1 MYKNLKIQERLKKC
15 FTVVT
20 LLASIAGVIGAIMM
34 LIISTQY
41 KHALTNYGF
50 SQGDIGKAMI
60 VFADA
65 RSAARGVIG
74 YNDTDMI
81 ATMKQ
86 IHDEKKQKFDDYW
99 AIVANTCVTGTEK
112 DL

>member
-41 KHALTNYGF
+41 KNMHLL
-50 SQGDIGKAMI
+50 IM
-60 VFADA
+60 VF
-65 RSAARGVIG
+65 RRVISER
-74 YNDTDMI
+74 
-81 ATMKQ
+81 Q
-86 IHDEKKQKFDDYW
+86 
-99 AIVANTCVTGTEK
+99 
-112 DL
+112 

>member
-15 FTVVT
+15 FTVVA

-41 KHALTNYGF
+41 KNALTNYGF

-65 RSAARGVIG
+65 RSAARGVLG
-74 YNDTDMI
+74 YDDENLTSQLL
-81 ATMKQ
+81 AT
-86 IHDEKKQKFDDYW
+86 HDEKNKNLK
-99 AIVANTCVTGTEK
+99 ITGQR
-112 DL
+112 

>member
-50 SQGDIGKAMI
+50 SQGDE
-60 VFADA
+60 
-65 RSAARGVIG
+65 RS
-74 YNDTDMI
+74 
-81 ATMKQ
+81 
-86 IHDEKKQKFDDYW
+86 
-99 AIVANTCVTGTEK
+99 
-112 DL
+112 L

>member
-41 KHALTNYGF
+41 NMHLL
-50 SQGDIGKAMI
+50 IM
-60 VFADA
+60 VF
-65 RSAARGVIG
+65 RRVISER
-74 YNDTDMI
+74 
-81 ATMKQ
+81 Q
-86 IHDEKKQKFDDYW
+86 
-99 AIVANTCVTGTEK
+99 
-112 DL
+112 

>member
-15 FTVVT
+15 FTVVA

-65 RSAARGVIG
+65 RSAARGVC
-74 YNDTDMI
+74 DWL
-81 ATMKQ
+81 Q
-86 IHDEKKQKFDDYW
+86 
-99 AIVANTCVTGTEK
+99 
-112 DL
+112 

>member
-60 VFADA
+60 LFLQMRDQQRAV
-65 RSAARGVIG
+65 
-74 YNDTDMI
+74 
-81 ATMKQ
+81 
-86 IHDEKKQKFDDYW
+86 
-99 AIVANTCVTGTEK
+99 
-112 DL
+112 